1 MGSVVAIGYLL
12 IILKTIAN
20 IGESVLVKKY
30 NAKHS
35 AGGMFF
41 TGVISLFALF
51 FFVVSDK
58 NGFNFPAGM
67 FPVALAY
74 GLIYC
79 ISYFLTFVTLACG
92 SFTLSMLIISY
103 SLVFPILY
111 GVIFLHEQV
120 SVFTCTGFI
129 LLMISLFF
137 VRGNINGNEKKFSV
151 KWLIS
156 VIIVTLGN
164 GLLAILQKI
173 QQIRFNN
180 ECNNEFMIVGLAVS
194 AALLLTG
201 GIIADRKQLREI
213 IRCGIPYAGSAGVA
227 NGINN
232 LLTIIVNNMLPLSVV
247 SPVCSGMKIV
257 FSFLSA
263 TVLFKEKYMKRQII
277 GVGIGVAALVFLNL

>member
-1 MGSVVAIGYLL
+1 MI
-12 IILKTIAN
+12 
-20 IGESVLVKKY
+20 KKY

-41 TGVISLFALF
+41 TGIISLFALF

-58 NGFNFPAGM
+58 NGFYFPAGM
-67 FPVALAY
+67 FPLAVAY
-74 GLIYC
+74 GLVYC

-103 SLVFPILY
+103 SLVFPIFY

-120 SVFTCTGFI
+120 SVFTCIGFV
-129 LLMISLFF
+129 LLMLSLFF
-137 VRGNINGNEKKFSV
+137 VRGKGNGKETKISV

-164 GLLAILQKI
+164 GVLAIIQKI
-173 QQIRFNN
+173 QQLKFNN
-180 ECNNEFMIVGLAVS
+180 ECNNEFMIAGLAFS
-194 AALLLTG
+194 AAVLLAG
-201 GIIADRKQLREI
+201 GIITDRKKLKEI
-213 IRCGIPYAGSAGVA
+213 IRCGIPYAGTAGVA

-232 LLTIIVNNMLPLSVV
+232 LLTIIVNNILPLSVV
-247 SPVCSGMKIV
+247 SPVGSGMKIV

-263 TVLFKEKYMKRQII
+263 TVLFKEKYMKRQVA